1 MLQSA
6 AGSNITE
13 RVGEEGELA
22 DRVSSEPG
30 EGPIQTSCTYP
41 TFIDY
46 LWAIIMWEKY
56 SNEENTENNQ
66 GTEEKHL
73 TQS

>member
-30 EGPIQTSCTYP
+30 EGLIQTSCTYP

-46 LWAIIMWEKY
+46 L
-56 SNEENTENNQ
+56 
-66 GTEEKHL
+66 
-73 TQS
+73 